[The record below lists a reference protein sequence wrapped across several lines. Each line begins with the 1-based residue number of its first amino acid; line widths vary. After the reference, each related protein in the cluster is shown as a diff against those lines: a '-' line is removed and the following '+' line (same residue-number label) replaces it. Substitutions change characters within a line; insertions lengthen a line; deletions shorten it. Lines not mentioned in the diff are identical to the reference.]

1 MVARIA
7 ESDVP
12 LLFRAAWRGVLLNA
26 NYEVHCMEVALMIPC
41 YIDSF
46 YPQVGIATLELL
58 ERLKVDVAYPL
69 EQTCCGQPMANSG
82 CYNEA
87 RGTEE
92 NFIRVFGDFE
102 YIVTPSGSCTHHIRN
117 KFTAAPD
124 SPARQR
130 VQGRTYDLVEFLHD
144 ILKIHDFPW
153 AAFERKVAL
162 HTSCSAIRG
171 LNMASMSER
180 VHDAKFS
187 KPRKLLEGVPGL
199 QLVDFERVDEC
210 CGFGGTFSVTEEAVA
225 AKMGYDKLAFMQKAS
240 PDCIVS
246 SDMSCLM
253 HLQGCARR
261 QQQDIPFLHI
271 AEILN
276 GVTP

>member
-1 MVARIA
+1 
-7 ESDVP
+7 
-12 LLFRAAWRGVLLNA
+12 VLLSQGKFLRDASLNIDT
-26 NYEVHCMEVALMIPC
+26 EVDPMEVALMIPC

-58 ERLKVDVAYPL
+58 ERLKINVTYPA

-82 CYNEA
+82 CYHEA
-87 RGTEE
+87 KGTEE
-92 NFIRVFGDFE
+92 NFVRVFADFE
-102 YIVTPSGSCTHHIRN
+102 FIVTPSGSCTHHIRN
-117 KFTAAPD
+117 KFTAVSN

-130 VQGRTYDLVEFLHD
+130 VQSRTYDLVEFLHD
-144 ILKIHDFPW
+144 ILKIHEFPW
-153 AAFERKVAL
+153 AAFEQKVAL

-187 KPRKLLEGVPGL
+187 KPKKLLEGVPGL
-199 QLVDFERVDEC
+199 QFVDFERFDEC

-261 QQQDIPFLHI
+261 QNQNIPFLHI

-276 GVTP
+276 GVTL

>member
-1 MVARIA
+1 
-7 ESDVP
+7 
-12 LLFRAAWRGVLLNA
+12 LNA
-26 NYEVHCMEVALMIPC
+26 IKEVHGMYVALIIPC

-46 YPQVGIATLELL
+46 YPQVGISTLELL
-58 ERLKVDVAYPL
+58 ERLNIDVAYPD

-82 CYNEA
+82 CYKEA
-87 RGTEE
+87 KGTEE

-117 KFTAAPD
+117 KFTAASD

-130 VQGRTYDLVEFLHD
+130 VQSRTNDLVEFLHD

-153 AAFERKVAL
+153 ATFEKKVAL

-199 QLVDFERVDEC
+199 QLVEFERFDEC
-210 CGFGGTFSVTEEAVA
+210 CGFGGTFLVTEEAVA
-225 AKMGYDKLAFMQKAS
+225 AKMGYDKIGFMTKAG
-240 PDCIVS
+240 PDVIVS

-261 QQQDIPFLHI
+261 LNQDRPFLHI

-276 GVTP
+276 GATL